1 MVTQKNLNIPFE
13 SLILSLFYYGIEVWG
28 SAIQSKY
35 PQRIDKFFRR
45 AYKFGYTLKEYK
57 ISHLVEERDKS
68 LFAKI
73 VNDSD
78 DILYDLLLE
87 KKSRFLRER
96 EHSFTLPKIKTERFK
111 RSFLNRCLF
120 DYFD

>member
-1 MVTQKNLNIPFE
+1 M
-13 SLILSLFYYGIEVWG
+13 
-28 SAIQSKY
+28 
-35 PQRIDKFFRR
+35 
-45 AYKFGYTLKEYK
+45 KEYK

-78 DILYDLLLE
+78 HILYDMLPE

-96 EHSFTLPKIKTERFK
+96 EHSFILPKIKTESKIIIIIVKTFINF
-111 RSFLNRCLF
+111 FLTSYHLQ
-120 DYFD
+120 

>member
-1 MVTQKNLNIPFE
+1 MVTLKKFNILFE

-28 SAIQSKY
+28 SVIQNKY
-35 PQRIDKFFRR
+35 LQRIDKFFRR

-57 ISHLVEERDKS
+57 ISHLVEKRDKS

-78 DILYDLLLE
+78 HILYDLLPE
-87 KKSRFLRER
+87 KKSRVLRER
-96 EHSFTLPKIKTERFK
+96 EHSFILPKMKTERFK
-111 RSFLNRCLF
+111 RSLSE
-120 DYFD
+120 